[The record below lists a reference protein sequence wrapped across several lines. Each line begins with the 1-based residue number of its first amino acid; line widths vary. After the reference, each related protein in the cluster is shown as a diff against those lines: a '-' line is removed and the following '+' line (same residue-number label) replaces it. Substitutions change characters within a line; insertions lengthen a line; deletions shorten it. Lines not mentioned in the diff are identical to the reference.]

1 MMHLVS
7 SNLILGISFAIVAG
21 IMNGTFTLPMRFLG
35 RWSWENVWALFIV
48 VCCVVMPAVIAWMT
62 IPEFI
67 RVLGAAPL
75 HSVLIPVITG
85 FAWGFGAIMFGQGI
99 SAIGISMGN
108 TLVLAI
114 SASLGSLIPIL
125 VLDPHR
131 LVLAQG
137 KMIVLGTLIGI
148 GGIVSCGYAGF
159 LKERSQ
165 KDRENALATA
175 RGEMVGKARPFRAGL
190 LLCIGAGL
198 LSAVFNIGYSAAQG
212 LIQAAARLGY
222 SAFAGSNLVWLL
234 MLTSGA
240 VANLI
245 FCGYLFRKNGSWSKY
260 AMPGSAPL
268 YCLVIAM
275 GLMWGG
281 NTFLYGFAAPKLG
294 KLGPAIGW
302 PLLLIVGLV
311 TANFWGFIT
320 GEWRSVRAKG
330 LQWMFT
336 GLVVLLIAIVVLGWS
351 STLA

>member
-1 MMHLVS
+1 MHLAS
-7 SNLILGISFAIVAG
+7 SSLTLGIAFAVFAG
-21 IMNGTFTLPMRFLG
+21 ILNGTFTLPMRFLG

-48 VCCVVMPAVIAWMT
+48 VCCVVMPAVIAWIT
-62 IPEFI
+62 IPKFAL
-67 RVLGAAPL
+67 VLHAAPL
-75 HSVLIPVITG
+75 DSVLIPIVTG

-114 SASLGSLIPIL
+114 SASLGSFIPIL

-131 LVLAQG
+131 LALPQG
-137 KMIVLGTLIGI
+137 KMIVVGTLIGI
-148 GGIVSCGYAGF
+148 GGIISCGYAGF

-165 KDRENALATA
+165 KGGKEEIKAV
-175 RGEMVGKARPFRAGL
+175 RGEMVGKARPFRTGL

-212 LIQAAARLGY
+212 LVQAAVGLGY
-222 SAFAGSNLVWLL
+222 SSFAGSNLVWLL
-234 MLTSGA
+234 MLVSGA
-240 VANLI
+240 IANLV
-245 FCGYLFRKNGSWSKY
+245 FCGYLFRKNGTWSKY
-260 AMPGSAPL
+260 SMPGSGPL
-268 YCLVIAM
+268 YALVIAM

-281 NTFLYGFAAPKLG
+281 NTFLYGFAAPHMG

-320 GEWRSVRAKG
+320 GEWHSARARA
-330 LQWMFT
+330 LQWMFS
-336 GLVVLLIAIVVLGWS
+336 GLAVLLIAIIVLGWS